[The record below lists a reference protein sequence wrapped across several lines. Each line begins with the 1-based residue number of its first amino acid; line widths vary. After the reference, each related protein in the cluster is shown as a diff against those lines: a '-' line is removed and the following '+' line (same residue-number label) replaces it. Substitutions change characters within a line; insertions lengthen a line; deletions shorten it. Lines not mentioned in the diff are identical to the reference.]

1 MSDESV
7 LREVAQEAGLDADA
21 VMEVAWNPTE
31 ISGLRLVREE
41 ALRLWVRG
49 VPTVTISADVLYP
62 GAAEPRRLLASSP
75 CWPGGRTPARFEGVN
90 RNVYTQ
96 DSLQVR
102 QNRGG
107 RLRSVA
113 ALPRLGRP
121 GAVRSEERR

>member
-21 VMEVAWNPTE
+21 VMEVAWNPTG
-31 ISGLRLVREE
+31 ISGLRSVREE

-49 VPTVTISADVLYP
+49 VPTVTTSADVLYS
-62 GAAEPRRLLASSP
+62 GAAEPGRLLASS
-75 CWPGGRTPARFEGVN
+75 PGGRTPARFESVN

-96 DSLQVR
+96 ASLQVR
-102 QNRGG
+102 QNRRG